1 MEVRGNIGE
10 EVWLRARISEIHIR
24 KDDIRY
30 TVTVDKECS
39 TPMLCNIPEDKI
51 KFKLKPSD
59 MNDIP
64 VHGNTGKR
72 GRPRKTT
79 VDDMISKLDPSVNP
93 IDREGAVP
101 C

>member
-1 MEVRGNIGE
+1 
-10 EVWLRARISEIHIR
+10 
-24 KDDIRY
+24 
-30 TVTVDKECS
+30 
-39 TPMLCNIPEDKI
+39 MLCNIPEDKI

-79 VDDMISKLDPSVNP
+79 VDDMI
-93 IDREGAVP
+93 
-101 C
+101 